1 MHWTKAAQ
9 KNIEFDSYFGGP
21 VVFGP
26 IVVGTIAGSGGSFFF
41 RDGRTL
47 LALENKN
54 VSNVRA
60 HSTCSEEY
68 ESTPP
73 TNGSVDR
80 LCTLLLQRE
89 RETDRQTE
97 RVEGTP

>member
-54 VSNVRA
+54 VSNARA

-89 RETDRQTE
+89 RERETDR
-97 RVEGTP
+97 